1 MTVATEKKTD
11 SFLLRLRPKDT
22 PTGVSVGTF
31 NTLTD
36 LTGLTKT
43 ELTHL
48 ALREYA
54 DRNIRRYEDDD
65 GPLTAAQLKQISE
78 ISKVKQIDDYEFD
91 ELLF

>member
-1 MTVATEKKTD
+1 MTVVTEKKTD

-54 DRNIRRYEDDD
+54 DRQMRRYEDDD
-65 GPLTAAQLKQISE
+65 GPLTAPQLRKINE
-78 ISKVKQIDDYEFD
+78 ISRVKHIDDAEFD
-91 ELLF
+91 ALLF